1 MRYLC
6 FKYVNI
12 SVVLILLFI
21 GGGCEKSDNYKITGM
36 LYGFADNTK
45 VSLTLAA
52 THQDEKKEMET
63 TVQDGK
69 FTFVGK
75 LVEPRYY
82 MLTIEE
88 PTGVRGTYGF
98 MLENSDIT
106 FSAVRGEQQE
116 GRPYVELK
124 DVQLKGS
131 VTDQIFREK
140 MAFREKLDQMF
151 VDYREAHAGTIKK
164 ISELRKNGDR
174 KVITDFMQTDDYKN
188 LVKAEREA
196 FQTIEKVIH
205 DSVAANGDS
214 FWGPLL
220 LLNNRAYFSSNDTEA
235 KELFNGFSEEAKN
248 SFYGQALKKQIF
260 PKTLKGKSVPEF
272 SLPDRNEK
280 VYSMKELSK
289 GKKCVLI
296 DFWASWCR
304 PCRASFPEMKK
315 IYARFKDKG
324 FEILGVTNDSRR
336 EDWLKAL
343 EQDQLPWKQVIDEFP
358 EPYKPARV
366 ITMYAAP
373 YLPTLILIGPD
384 GKIIGQAKDK
394 HQLVEWLEE
403 RL

>member
-1 MRYLC
+1 MKYLH
-6 FKYVNI
+6 FKYINI

-21 GGGCEKSDNYKITGM
+21 GGGCETSESYKITGM

-164 ISELRKNGDR
+164 LSELRKNGDR

-196 FQTIEKVIH
+196 FQTLEKVIH
-205 DSVAANGDS
+205 DSVVANGDS

-296 DFWASWCR
+296 DFWASWCG
-304 PCRASFPEMKK
+304 PCRKSIPFLKK
-315 IYARFKDKG
+315 MYQDLVDQGLEIISISIDKS
-324 FEILGVTNDSRR
+324 NA
-336 EDWLKAL
+336 DWLKAL
-343 EQDQLPWKQVIDEFP
+343 DEEQLPWPCLIDTENVFAEKFDGRAIP
-358 EPYKPARV
+358 MFILVDGNGIVVEDNLRDQALKNK
-366 ITMYAAP
+366 IEE
-373 YLPTLILIGPD
+373 LIRN
-384 GKIIGQAKDK
+384 K
-394 HQLVEWLEE
+394 
-403 RL
+403 